1 MKQSSVSIII
11 PAFNEADTIGLC
23 LESLR
28 NQTDLPLE
36 ILVVDDG
43 STDDTA
49 QRVKKVSRGYK
60 RVRLLSQPHLGPAKA
75 RNLAAKQAKGEV
87 LVFVDADMEFSPDFL
102 VTLTQPIFSG
112 KAKGT
117 WSGEEWVKNWDNV
130 WARCWNYNANRRE
143 PRMIG
148 TGKGQKRVFR
158 AVLRSEFLRVA
169 GFDSIGYTD
178 DWTLVNKLGY
188 EPKPTRAKFFHYNPD
203 TLKDVFSQAYW
214 IGKRQYK
221 LKKLGTII
229 TLVKYNPG
237 FSLIAGL
244 LKAVRY
250 VEPRF
255 VAFKLVHDWGIFR
268 GAWDSLRHG
277 SRY

>member
-1 MKQSSVSIII
+1 MNQLSVSVII
-11 PAFNEADTIGLC
+11 PAFNEAKTIGHC
-23 LESLR
+23 LESLKW
-28 NQTDLPLE
+28 QTDLPLE
-36 ILVVDDG
+36 ILVVDDS
-43 STDDTA
+43 STDGTVSV
-49 QRVKKVSRGYK
+49 VKQFEQGYK
-60 RVRLLSQPHLGPAKA
+60 RVRLLSQQHLGPAKA
-75 RNLAAKQAKGEV
+75 RNLAAKQAKGKV
-87 LVFVDADMEFSPDFL
+87 LVFVDADMEFAPDFL
-102 VTLTQPIFSG
+102 VNLTRSIFLNQ
-112 KAKGT
+112 ARGT

-188 EPKPTRAKFFHYNPD
+188 LPKATRAKFFHYNPD
-203 TLKDVFSQAYW
+203 SLKEVFSQAYW

-255 VAFKLVHDWGIFR
+255 VVFKLVHDWGIWR
-268 GAWDSLRHG
+268 GAWDKLTKG

>member
-1 MKQSSVSIII
+1 MRQLSVSIII
-11 PAFNEADTIGLC
+11 PAFNEAKTIGLC

-28 NQTDLPLE
+28 KQTDLPLE
-36 ILVVDDG
+36 IFVIDDG
-43 STDDTA
+43 STDGTA
-49 QRVKKVSRGYK
+49 KLVKQEAHSYRRIK
-60 RVRLLSQPHLGPAKA
+60 LLTQDHLGPALA
-75 RNLAAKQAKGEV
+75 RNLAARQAKGKV

-102 VTLTQPIFSG
+102 VTLTQPIFAG
-112 KAKGT
+112 KARGT

-143 PRMIG
+143 PMMIG
-148 TGKGQKRVFR
+148 TDRGQKRVFR

-203 TLKDVFSQAYW
+203 SLREVFSQAYW

-221 LKKLGTII
+221 LGKLGIII
-229 TLVKYNPG
+229 TLVKFNPG
-237 FSLIAGL
+237 SSLIVGIA
-244 LKAVRY
+244 KAAKY
-250 VEPRF
+250 LEPRF
-255 VAFKLVHDWGIFR
+255 VVFKLVHDWGIFR
-268 GAWDSLRHG
+268 GCWDKLTKG

>member
-1 MKQSSVSIII
+1 MKQLSVSVII

-43 STDDTA
+43 STDETGSL
-49 QRVKKVSRGYK
+49 VKQFAKNYH
-60 RVRLLSQPHLGPAKA
+60 RVRLLVQPHQGPALS
-75 RNLAAKQAKGEV
+75 RNLAAKQAKGAV

-102 VTLTQPIFSG
+102 VTLTQPIFSD
-112 KAKGT
+112 KARGT
-117 WSGEEWVKNWDNV
+117 WSGEEWVRNWDNV
-130 WARCWNYNANRRE
+130 WARCWNFNANRRSLM
-143 PRMIG
+143 MIG
-148 TGKGQKRVFR
+148 SDKGQKRVFR
-158 AVLRSEFLRVA
+158 AVLRSEFLRVS

-188 EPKPTRAKFFHYNPD
+188 QPKATRAKFFHYNPD
-203 TLKDVFSQAYW
+203 SLKKIFSQAYW

-221 LKKLGTII
+221 LGQLGTII

-237 FSLIAGL
+237 FSLIVGMAKSIKYL
-244 LKAVRY
+244 
-250 VEPRF
+250 EPRF
-255 VAFKLVHDWGIFR
+255 VVFKLVHNWGIFR